1 MKRELIAA
9 ALAGT
14 LILTGCS
21 VTTSSD
27 SSGASSVSASTS
39 SEYIPKT
46 YTLDELKAK
55 INETGMTSETFK
67 DNTDADFSE
76 EAVEAYNELLAYAEK
91 VLGNDDYK
99 LFDFYS
105 DIQLKKYVVKIVL
118 NEYRNGKDTENAP
131 ILLYKKGGEIN
142 SCLEGFLY
150 AREWTEQLRKELT
163 DAVPAYC
170 HLNTMFLAS
179 DQIAVGSG
187 DMTYDLSE
195 IGNIKPSGKWR
206 INLILKPGTS
216 KLDFDV
222 TFETIK
228 PILDKY
234 GVTELNVFVPKNSRI
249 YDSFISE
256 ETITGNIY
264 FFNAKEEFDWSERN
278 YKGGS

>member
-9 ALAGT
+9 ALAGS

-21 VTTSSD
+21 ATTSSD
-27 SSGASSVSASTS
+27 SSGASSLSASSS
-39 SEYIPKT
+39 SEYIPKN

-55 INETGMTSETFK
+55 INETGMISETFK

-76 EAVEAYNELLAYAEK
+76 EAVKAYNELLAYAEK

-99 LFDFYS
+99 LFDFYYS
-105 DIQLKKYVVKIVL
+105 TQIKDYAVKIVL
-118 NEYRNGKDTENAP
+118 NEYRNGNDTENAP

-150 AREWTEQLRKELT
+150 AREWTKKLQQEIN
-163 DAVPAYC
+163 DAVPEYY
-170 HLNTMFLAS
+170 HLNTLLLNA
-179 DQIAVGSG
+179 DHITVGSG
-187 DMTYDLSE
+187 DMTYDLSG
-195 IGNIKPSGKWR
+195 IGNVKPSGDWR
-206 INLILKPGTS
+206 INLILKPGTA
-216 KLDFDV
+216 KEDF
-222 TFETIK
+222 ERNYEYLK
-228 PILDKY
+228 PILDRY
-234 GVTELNVFVPKNSRI
+234 GVTMLNIFVPKNSRI

-264 FFNAKEEFDWSERN
+264 LFNDKSEFDWSERN